1 MQKKPKSINALMAYM
16 RDVKGI
22 NISGSG
28 DKKKLRYMGYFHGYK
43 GYRYHNN
50 PANTYAFNSFD
61 EVQAIYDFDMAIK
74 TMFYPEIMFLETTFK
89 NYVLEVILEES
100 KSKRFADIYAKL
112 LTDYKAYPIGSNEYK
127 KAINL
132 PKIRYDNDLGFDY
145 NVIGLINKIIEIE
158 GPVSFETMKLR
169 VKEHSNIQVMSEKA
183 KNRLINLLNSF
194 DSQKSYDQ
202 TQEFFWPKESNK
214 TLDYFRTNSNRDIY
228 DIPKEEILAAM
239 IQIINVQGSLS
250 LDDLYKE
257 TLNVLLNDS
266 SILNKRN
273 ANRLSYVYNWAKQ
286 TNKIK

>member
-1 MQKKPKSINALMAYM
+1 
-16 RDVKGI
+16 
-22 NISGSG
+22 
-28 DKKKLRYMGYFHGYK
+28 
-43 GYRYHNN
+43 
-50 PANTYAFNSFD
+50 
-61 EVQAIYDFDMAIK
+61 
-74 TMFYPEIMFLETTFK
+74 
-89 NYVLEVILEES
+89 
-100 KSKRFADIYAKL
+100 
-112 LTDYKAYPIGSNEYK
+112 
-127 KAINL
+127 
-132 PKIRYDNDLGFDY
+132 
-145 NVIGLINKIIEIE
+145 
-158 GPVSFETMKLR
+158 MKLR

-194 DSQKSYDQ
+194 DPQKSYDQ

-273 ANRLSYVYNWAKQ
+273 TNRLSYVYNWAKQ